1 MVLWAI
7 LCSRQKI
14 WHVLLLLK
22 QIEVHSHFVKKNF
35 YIFSLQ
41 EMFVD
46 FFSQEFLP
54 QRKSYTDAQGDM
66 HMMFIAVTYG
76 NQELGTTYMSF
87 IKEWIRKTWKHMIE
101 YDAMVR
107 RNELDFHRAVWTDLV
122 NKVVQEIKRMQLIAQ
137 FHVCKLRNTRKY
149 YKIFSRTNTYMER

>member
-1 MVLWAI
+1 M
-7 LCSRQKI
+7 
-14 WHVLLLLK
+14 
-22 QIEVHSHFVKKNF
+22 HSHFVKKNF

-107 RNELDFHRAVWTDLV
+107 RNELDFHRAV
-122 NKVVQEIKRMQLIAQ
+122 
-137 FHVCKLRNTRKY
+137 
-149 YKIFSRTNTYMER
+149 